1 MYHACSKTQ
10 SQTVRVPRHSLSSR
24 THGGALSSAARR
36 AATAA
41 ASLQLKRKELRFTSA
56 GAALGV
62 VGGGQEQVI
71 KQLQATLT
79 DLFTQKAA
87 GDLQSNRS
95 SVAGELTSLFAIAG
109 QLLQAANSTTQSSPQ
124 SDAAE
129 PSSLLSPPPEVKS
142 QMDPPLLPRAAMVRP
157 RGSSS
162 PAAAAATPG
171 RVKAAGAGGGVSSN
185 SKEVE
190 HAAAKASR
198 PKRAVAEAVSQ
209 ASIDELQ
216 KKLQEVK
223 SQISEMSKQEPHR
236 RVGRP

>member
-1 MYHACSKTQ
+1 
-10 SQTVRVPRHSLSSR
+10 L
-24 THGGALSSAARR
+24 GAL
-36 AATAA
+36 
-41 ASLQLKRKELRFTSA
+41 
-56 GAALGV
+56 
-62 VGGGQEQVI
+62 GGGQEQVI

-95 SVAGELTSLFAIAG
+95 SVASELTSLFSIAS
-109 QLLQAANSTTQSSPQ
+109 QLLQAANSTTQSLPQ

-129 PSSLLSPPPEVKS
+129 PSSFVSPPPEVKM
-142 QMDPPLLPRAAMVRP
+142 QMVMTDPPLIPRAAVARA
-157 RGSSS
+157 RGGSS
-162 PAAAAATPG
+162 AAAATPATPV
-171 RVKAAGAGGGVSSN
+171 RLKAAGGGGGVGSN

-190 HAAAKASR
+190 HAAAKANR
-198 PKRAVAEAVSQ
+198 PKKAVAETVSQ

-223 SQISEMSKQEPHR
+223 SQISEMSKTEGAKQEPHR